1 MGEQAWVDEDVEHG
15 QILVVTDNPISRALT
30 QLAEVVGRPCRLLPD
45 ESALADLQASEL
57 TAEDAVVLCDHDTP
71 DARAL
76 LELALEG
83 PTGYVAMLGNRQRA
97 QATYRDLAHGYD
109 AETLARLHVPAG
121 LNLGGKSPGEIAL
134 SVFAE
139 IVAVGHRRPGGP
151 MRV

>member
-1 MGEQAWVDEDVEHG
+1 MGEQAWVDEDVAYG
-15 QILVVTDNPISRALT
+15 QIFVVTDNPISRALLR
-30 QLAEVVGRPCRLLPD
+30 LAEVLARPGRLLTD
-45 ESALADLQASEL
+45 ESALADLRATEL
-57 TAEDAVVLCDHDTP
+57 ATTDAVVLCDHDTP

-97 QATYRDLAHGYD
+97 QATYRDLAHSYGE
-109 AETLARLHVPAG
+109 ETLARLHVPAG

-134 SVFAE
+134 SVLAE
-139 IVAVGHRRPGGP
+139 IVSVGHRRPGGP